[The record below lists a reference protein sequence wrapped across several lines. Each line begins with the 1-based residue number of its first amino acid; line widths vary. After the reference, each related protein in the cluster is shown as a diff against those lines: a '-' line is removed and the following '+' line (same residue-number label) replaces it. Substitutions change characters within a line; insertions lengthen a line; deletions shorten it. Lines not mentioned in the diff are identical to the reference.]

1 MNLNKHPGIVFT
13 NGALLL
19 LMLSML
25 ASSLLLGSYG
35 AGMALVG
42 WGLGMLAALRRRH
55 WRWVV
60 AMLLSGLAV
69 LLIIVT
75 ANDRSVY
82 LLFVSITFLSAL
94 QRQLF
99 ATVLAGAILIPTVFY
114 ASSDAL
120 EASTSDN
127 PFSRDH
133 RPDIV
138 STGLVLLGIFF
149 LLLMLRFVV
158 SGSQIVIDI

>member
-13 NGALLL
+13 NSALLL

-35 AGMALVG
+35 AALALVG
-42 WGLGMLAALRRRH
+42 WGLGLLAALRRRH

-60 AMLLSGLAV
+60 AMLLSGLVV

-75 ANDRSVY
+75 ASDHSIY
-82 LLFVSITFLSAL
+82 LLFISINFLSAL

-120 EASTSDN
+120 EASTSDD

-138 STGLVLLGIFF
+138 SIGLVLLGLFF
-149 LLLMLRFVV
+149 LLLMLRFLLA
-158 SGSQIVIDI
+158 GSLVLIDV